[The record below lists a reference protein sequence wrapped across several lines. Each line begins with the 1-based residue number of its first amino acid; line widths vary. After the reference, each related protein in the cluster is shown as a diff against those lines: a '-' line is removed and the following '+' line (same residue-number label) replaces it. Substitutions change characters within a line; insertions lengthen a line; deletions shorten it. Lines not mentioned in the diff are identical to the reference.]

1 MLTASKVPTVPRK
14 RSVFRLKSVVARAG
28 VVAGLV
34 AGCVALPAFGGVPVV
49 HAAVAGSSSYVPV
62 GPVRLVDTRE
72 NKGFTRS
79 APTTL
84 QVPVAGISGVP
95 KTAVAIS
102 LSVAVTNTT
111 SAGFV
116 TVWPAGESMPLAS
129 NVNFEAGQIVS
140 NGLIVKLGAAG
151 KLSIYSNVPVDIVV
165 DVTGAFIP
173 AATSK
178 AGRFV
183 ATDPVRL
190 LDSRAGAPMPAGGL
204 VRVALPT
211 SAPRDAVAAAVTLTT
226 SGDNEP
232 GFFTAF
238 GAGSVPWSSSLNVDT
253 PDSTRAATVVVPVSG
268 GGLSVFSS
276 SGGHMI
282 VDFLGYFTGAS
293 AATSGDGLFV
303 PMTPTRLVDTRDA
316 IALDATETLLVP
328 ATGGV
333 VVGNVTM
340 TESAQPGFSV
350 VYAAGTPLPATSSVN
365 AMRAGQTVSNMAIS
379 RTSSAGVAIYSQQG
393 SDYVFDQ
400 TGSFTGAPV
409 AQTVPLPAT
418 PIGPKPKPV
427 PVAPTPPFT
436 PAPEPPTGPGCSV
449 SSLLVP
455 VCGAWLGSTTPSA
468 NGGFDML
475 QGLAEYEAVA
485 KNVPDIIHV
494 YKTGGGAFPSRGDI
508 AVAERP
514 GKPRSIL
521 LINWKPSA
529 SNSWAATA
537 SGASDA
543 EIESVAKGIK
553 AYPHKIFLTIQ
564 HEPENDVGGAGK
576 GLQDYAN
583 MYRYVVTKLRSLGV
597 TNAVFVWNVMGSANH
612 ADMYPTLYPG
622 NDVVDWIGY
631 DPYGQDKQTTMG
643 ELVNRPGNGWP
654 GFYTW
659 ATGIA
664 PGKPIMLSEW
674 GFNLAVNSY
683 GPAALDG
690 GVPILQSQFP
700 MLKAFVYWN
709 NSLQF
714 KARLDQPGALGQA
727 YAAAYGRFANNPYFN
742 STSTAAAP

>member
-1 MLTASKVPTVPRK
+1 MIT
-14 RSVFRLKSVVARAG
+14 RAG
-28 VVAGLV
+28 VVAGLAV
-34 AGCVALPAFGGVPVV
+34 GCVALPAVGGVPVV

-72 NKGFTRS
+72 NKGFTRT
-79 APTTL
+79 AATTL
-84 QVPVAGISGVP
+84 DVPVAGVGGVP
-95 KTAVAIS
+95 KGAVAVS
-102 LSVAVTNTT
+102 LSVAVTNTK
-111 SAGFV
+111 SAGYV

-140 NGLIVKLGAAG
+140 NGLIVKLGDAG

-173 AATSK
+173 AAASK

-190 LDSRAGAPMPAGGL
+190 LDSRVGEPMPAGGL
-204 VRVALPT
+204 VRVALPAT
-211 SAPRDAVAAAVTLTT
+211 APRDAVAAAVTLTT

-293 AATSGDGLFV
+293 AASSENGLFV
-303 PMTPTRLVDTRDA
+303 PMTPKRLVDTRDA
-316 IALDATETLLVP
+316 ITLDATETLLVP

-340 TESAQPGFSV
+340 TEAARPGFSV

-379 RTSSAGVAIYSQQG
+379 RASSAGVAIYSQQG

-409 AQTVPLPAT
+409 AQTVPLPKA
-418 PIGPKPKPV
+418 PVGPKPP
-427 PVAPTPPFT
+427 PTPFT

-455 VCGAWLGSTTPSA
+455 VCGAWLGASTPSKA
-468 NGGFDML
+468 
-475 QGLAEYEAVA
+475 GLRTSEGYATGLNEYEQAA
-485 KNVPDIIHV
+485 QNVPDILHF
-494 YKTGGGAFPSRGDI
+494 YKNGGQVFPNAQEI
-508 AVAERP
+508 AMSQRS
-514 GKPRSIL
+514 GKQRSL
-521 LINWKPSA
+521 LFYNWKPNPNMNWRQIA
-529 SNSWAATA
+529 DG
-537 SGASDA
+537 GADS
-543 EIESVAKGIK
+543 EIQAVANGLKK
-553 AYPHKIFLTIQ
+553 YNHKLFLTIW
-564 HEPENDVGGAGK
+564 HEPENDAGGAGRTPA
-576 GLQDYAN
+576 DYVA
-583 MYRYVVTKLRSLGV
+583 MYRYTVTKLRSLGV
-597 TNAVFVWNVMGSANH
+597 TNVVFVMNYMGFFGW
-612 ADMYPTLYPG
+612 ADMFDGLYPG
-622 NDVVDWIGY
+622 DDVVDWIAY
-631 DPYGQDKQTTMG
+631 DPYGLSGHNDFGMFLDTKKQG
-643 ELVNRPGNGWP
+643 FE

-659 ATGIA
+659 ATNKA
-664 PGKPIMLSEW
+664 PGKPIMLAEW
-674 GFNLAVNSY
+674 GFNLPETPNA
-683 GPAALDG
+683 PAILDG
-690 GVPILQSQFP
+690 AVPIMQSRFP
-700 MLKAFVYWN
+700 AVKALVYWHDDLGN
-709 NSLQF
+709 F
-714 KARLDQPGALGQA
+714 KVRLDQSSALGQA
-727 YAAAYGRFANNPYFN
+727 YTAAYSRFANNAYFN